1 MHGWHKKLNAI
12 HDKRTRK
19 GLFERRDKI
28 LDAAAE
34 VFAEKGFER
43 ATVDDIAASA
53 GVGKGTIYRRV
64 GRKQDFVNLLFQR
77 GAQLAFDHINSEIN
91 KRTDPL
97 LQLKEAIYA
106 LCDVYE
112 ENLSLMGLLI
122 SQMPLLIGQKEAE
135 ESPIA
140 GNDFIRLVEDV
151 LRKGIEEGQFR
162 AVDTRPIVKG
172 LFLFLNPY
180 HYQYLRFKRDY
191 TKGEIAQLT
200 IDLFLDGLRKRK

>member
-1 MHGWHKKLNAI
+1 MHN
-12 HDKRTRK
+12 KRTRK
-19 GLFERRDKI
+19 GLFERRDRI

-43 ATVDDIAASA
+43 ATVDDIAALA

-64 GRKQDFVNLLFQR
+64 GRKENLVNLLFER
-77 GAQLAFDHINSEIN
+77 GAELAFVRIKAEVD

-97 LQLKEAIYA
+97 LQFKEAIYA

-112 ENLSLMGLLI
+112 DNLNLMGLLI
-122 SQMPLLIGQKEAE
+122 SQMSSFKGQKEAGK
-135 ESPIA
+135 SPLA
-140 GNDFIRLVEDV
+140 GKDIFKLVEDI
-151 LRKGIEEGQFR
+151 LQRGIKKGQFR
-162 AVDTRPIVKG
+162 AVDAGPIVKG

-180 HYQYLRFKRDY
+180 HYQYLRLKRDY

-200 IDLFLDGLRKRK
+200 IDLFLDGLRIRS